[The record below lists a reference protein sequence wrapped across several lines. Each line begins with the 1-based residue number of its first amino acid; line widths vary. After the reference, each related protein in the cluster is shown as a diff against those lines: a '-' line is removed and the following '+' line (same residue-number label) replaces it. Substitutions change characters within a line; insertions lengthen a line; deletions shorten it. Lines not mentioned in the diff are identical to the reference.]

1 VIPSSTCSS
10 AALGT
15 NRDGIAQDNEIGPSN
30 NNRFGLTPARHPDP
44 NIERPYDIEYSA
56 GVTREA
62 FRGVSVTGAWYR
74 RETYN
79 IERQVNLLVS
89 IPDYATFQTV
99 NPLNSGEMITIYNL
113 NRAKQ
118 GLLDLLDTTTTDRS
132 KSRVSYTGLEL
143 SFTARLPY
151 GANMFGGWSADR
163 NIIVSCEGLAAPAAG
178 SSTSSGS
185 WDPNTFRYCDQS
197 QYHIPFQ
204 SDFKFAGSQPL
215 PFGVQLGATLAS
227 YAGNPLMVNWS
238 VPANLFPGGRTQS
251 VTVNLIPP
259 GSKYLDRWTQL
270 DLSFRKIFRIGRTR
284 VDGALDMFNAL
295 NSNVVLQE
303 NQNFGS
309 SLGQPQSVLQGRLLR
324 VSSQIKF

>member
-1 VIPSSTCSS
+1 LSGDTKTALKFSVNKYNRAYTTDSANRYNPLVLQSDTRNWSDCDYVPGTSTCSS

-44 NIERPYDIEYSA
+44 NIKRPYDIEYSA

-79 IERQVNLLVS
+79 IERQVKLLVG
-89 IPDYATFQTV
+89 IPDYATFQTA

-143 SFTARLPY
+143 SFTARLPK

-163 NIIVSCEGLAAPAAG
+163 NILVSCEGLAA
-178 SSTSSGS
+178 
-185 WDPNTFRYCDQS
+185 
-197 QYHIPFQ
+197 
-204 SDFKFAGSQPL
+204 
-215 PFGVQLGATLAS
+215 
-227 YAGNPLMVNWS
+227 
-238 VPANLFPGGRTQS
+238 
-251 VTVNLIPP
+251 
-259 GSKYLDRWTQL
+259 
-270 DLSFRKIFRIGRTR
+270 
-284 VDGALDMFNAL
+284 
-295 NSNVVLQE
+295 
-303 NQNFGS
+303 
-309 SLGQPQSVLQGRLLR
+309 
-324 VSSQIKF
+324 